1 MGAQP
6 DGRRRSAPALTF
18 PTVSFPGLPHAR
30 ELGLVALDLDGTLMC
45 PFGQTPL
52 TERRL
57 AAVATLQAAGVP
69 VTFVTG
75 RTEDY
80 ARPIAEKFGV
90 TAPLVTYNGGR
101 LYCPVEKRSL
111 YQASIDSSEVPS
123 LLRWLDERADVIAVY
138 LGTEKGLRLVQNRSS
153 GYEATDDYLFGTP
166 REVVGAFSPLWS
178 EPMSF
183 SKAIV
188 VTRDNHE
195 AELKASFGDRIQV
208 VRTHPDLFEILPGG
222 VSKGSGVARLCEHL
236 GIEPAKVLAVG
247 DQENDVSTFQA
258 VGYSVAMGDAPEAVK
273 ASARW
278 VTANFEDEGCAM
290 VLESLLRDDSIL

>member
-1 MGAQP
+1 MGTHSI
-6 DGRRRSAPALTF
+6 GGCRSVPALTS
-18 PTVSFPGLPHAR
+18 PTVNLTGLPHAR

-45 PFGQTPL
+45 PFGQTPI

-57 AAVATLQAAGVP
+57 AAVAALQAAGIP

-80 ARPIAEKFGV
+80 ARPIAERFGV
-90 TAPLVTYNGGR
+90 TTPLVTYNGGR
-101 LYCPVEKRSL
+101 LYCPVEKRAL
-111 YQASIDSSEVPS
+111 YQASIDAAEVPS
-123 LLRWLDERADVIAVY
+123 LLRWLEQRADVVAVY
-138 LGTEKGLRLVQNRSS
+138 LGTESGLRLVQNRSS
-153 GYEATDDYLFGTP
+153 GNEATDDYLFGTP

-195 AELKASFGDRIQV
+195 AELVSNFGDRIQV

-236 GIEPAKVLAVG
+236 GVEPSKVLAIG
-247 DQENDVSTFQA
+247 DQENDVSTFQT
-258 VGYSVAMGDAPEAVK
+258 VGYSVAMGDAPETVK

-278 VTANFEDEGCAM
+278 VTADFEQEGCAM
-290 VLESLLRDDSIL
+290 VLESLLRDYSIL

>member
-1 MGAQP
+1 MGAHLI
-6 DGRRRSAPALTF
+6 GRHGSAPALTS
-18 PTVSFPGLPHAR
+18 PTVNLSGLPHAR
-30 ELGLVALDLDGTLMC
+30 ELSLVALDLDGTLMC
-45 PFGQTPL
+45 PFGQTPV

-57 AAVATLQAAGVP
+57 AAVAALRAAGVP

-80 ARPIAEKFGV
+80 ARPIAERFGV
-90 TAPLVTYNGGR
+90 VAPLVTYNGGR
-101 LYCPVEKRSL
+101 LYCPVEKRIL
-111 YQASIDSSEVPS
+111 HQAGVNPAEVPS
-123 LLRWLDERADVIAVY
+123 LLRWLDERADVVAVY

-153 GYEATDDYLFGTP
+153 GNEATDDYLFGTP
-166 REVVGAFSPLWS
+166 REVVGPFSPLWS

-195 AELKASFGDRIQV
+195 AELAAGFGDRIQV

-247 DQENDVSTFQA
+247 DQENDISTFQT
-258 VGYSVAMGDAPEAVK
+258 VGYSVAMGDAPKAVK

-278 VTANFEDEGCAM
+278 VTANFEQEGCAM
-290 VLESLLRDDSIL
+290 VLESLLREQRRL